1 MKTTKMSNFT
11 RQSQLV
17 SCNPSL
23 AMIWQMTYSQT
34 AKTVFS
40 HLIWPITFQSQGHR
54 PICLF
59 LTQVDEDAP
68 SKTLQDLYSSKTK
81 VKFSKNVCNSLD
93 YEYSPIFPQG

>member
-1 MKTTKMSNFT
+1 MSNFT

-23 AMIWQMTYSQT
+23 AMNWQMTYIHKLLKLCSAT
-34 AKTVFS
+34 LMAHSFS
-40 HLIWPITFQSQGHR
+40 KSGTWAH
-54 PICLF
+54 CLF
-59 LTQVDEDAP
+59 LTQVDEDAA

-81 VKFSKNVCNSLD
+81 VKFSKNVCNQLD